1 MDRHQLAAIKRR
13 LPRNATV
20 SDFKKYLL
28 AADFVLKG
36 EPFSISSDELETAM
50 LALAESQRAEGESS
64 AAAFARL
71 AHDRDSD
78 VAKLYAAMDVR
89 RVVERHAQVLA
100 KRSTSP
106 ADAANYSKAGRAF
119 ANAEAALDA
128 FVKSNTKPGESH
140 AAATARLA
148 REDRRFGE
156 LYTALDQQR
165 RLAVG

>member
-1 MDRHQLAAIKRR
+1 MTDTLIKR
-13 LPRNATV
+13 A
-20 SDFKKYLL
+20 LL
-28 AADFVLKG
+28 ASEFILKG
-36 EPFSISSDELETAM
+36 ENFAIPSDDIETAM

-89 RVVERHAQVLA
+89 RVVERHARVLA

-106 ADAANYSKAGRAF
+106 ADAANVSKAGRAY

-148 REDRRFGE
+148 REDSRFVE
-156 LYTALDQQR
+156 LYSTLDQQR